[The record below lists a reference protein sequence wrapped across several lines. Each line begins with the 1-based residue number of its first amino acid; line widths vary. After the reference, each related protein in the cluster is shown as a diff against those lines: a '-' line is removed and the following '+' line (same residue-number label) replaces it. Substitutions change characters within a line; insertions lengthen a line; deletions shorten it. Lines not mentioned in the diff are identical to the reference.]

1 MERRMIEGSTEWLAD
16 VLPKY
21 DALTSLVSSIMASLM
36 QAQKID
42 YLALS
47 SRVKSLESISK
58 KIQRKNYSDPK
69 SQLTDLGGVRVI
81 VFFESDLQRVAEI
94 IKGAFSVDAQNS
106 SDKVKK
112 MSVDQIGYRSLHF
125 VCDMGAERCKLP
137 EYKNLAGLKFE
148 FQVRTVLQHAW
159 AELAHDRNY
168 KFSGKLPEEAERK
181 LYLYAGM
188 LELADKGLNE
198 LSREMDQYISQ
209 VAHEI
214 ERGEFFGELNS
225 VSLPGFV
232 AAWAS
237 KHKVV
242 LKNYE
247 TKDGFQDLL
256 DELAAFGIR
265 DVSDLE
271 KIVPHDYHKYCDG
284 SRAIYGVVRDWML
297 AYDWRRFVRDV
308 SFDWFYQY
316 PEDSPIWY
324 YLAEDERASFCQAFH
339 WGGND

>member
-125 VCDMGAERCKLP
+125 V
-137 EYKNLAGLKFE
+137 
-148 FQVRTVLQHAW
+148 
-159 AELAHDRNY
+159 
-168 KFSGKLPEEAERK
+168 
-181 LYLYAGM
+181 
-188 LELADKGLNE
+188 
-198 LSREMDQYISQ
+198 
-209 VAHEI
+209 
-214 ERGEFFGELNS
+214 
-225 VSLPGFV
+225 
-232 AAWAS
+232 
-237 KHKVV
+237 
-242 LKNYE
+242 
-247 TKDGFQDLL
+247 
-256 DELAAFGIR
+256 
-265 DVSDLE
+265 
-271 KIVPHDYHKYCDG
+271 
-284 SRAIYGVVRDWML
+284 
-297 AYDWRRFVRDV
+297 
-308 SFDWFYQY
+308 
-316 PEDSPIWY
+316 
-324 YLAEDERASFCQAFH
+324 
-339 WGGND
+339 